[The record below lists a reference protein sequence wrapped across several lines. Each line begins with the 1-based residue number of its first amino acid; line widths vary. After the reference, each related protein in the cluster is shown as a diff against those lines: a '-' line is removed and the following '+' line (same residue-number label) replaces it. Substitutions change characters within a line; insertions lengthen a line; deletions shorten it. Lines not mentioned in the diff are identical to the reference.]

1 MFGED
6 SRKKKRIA
14 TIGISTILLVAMV
27 VGVTVSVSKNSGEDA
42 KDNSRV
48 SSTVK
53 AVQTL
58 CSPTDYRK
66 ECEDSLTAQAGN
78 TTDVR
83 ELIKIAFNITI
94 KKIGEGLEKTQ
105 LMQDIEKDARTKEAL
120 DTCKQLMNLSIDEFK
135 RSLERFARFDLNN
148 VDKILTS
155 MRVWL
160 SGAVTYQETCLDA
173 FENTTTEAGRK
184 MKEVLQTSMHM
195 SSNGLS
201 IINELSKTITNMT
214 HKPAGR
220 RLLTDVA
227 DMAVIGHDNEGD
239 FEFPE
244 WVDDH
249 VGARKLLKMT
259 GRKQMAHVIVAKD
272 KTGNFTTI
280 NEALKH
286 VPKNNLKPFVIYIK
300 EGVYNE
306 YVEVTKKMT
315 HVVFIGDG
323 GKKSRITG
331 NKNFKD
337 GIGTYKTATVGKY
350 FNYS

>member
-14 TIGISTILLVAMV
+14 TIGISTMLLVAMV
-27 VGVTVSVSKNSGEDA
+27 VGVTVSVTKNSVEDT

-48 SSTVK
+48 SSSIK
-53 AVQTL
+53 AVKTL

-83 ELIKIAFNITI
+83 ELIKLAFNITI

-135 RSLERFARFDLNN
+135 RSLERFTRFDLNN
-148 VDKILTS
+148 IDKILTS
-155 MRVWL
+155 MKVWL
-160 SGAVTYQETCLDA
+160 SGAITYQDTCLDA
-173 FENTTTEAGRK
+173 FENTTTDAGRK

-214 HKPAGR
+214 KPAGR

-227 DMAVIGHDNEGD
+227 DMPIIGHDNEGD

-259 GRKQMAHVIVAKD
+259 GRKQMAHVVVAKD
-272 KTGNFTTI
+272 KTGNFTSI

-300 EGVYNE
+300 EGVYKE

-323 GKKSRITG
+323 GKKTRITG

-337 GIGTYKTATVGKY
+337 GVGTYKTATVGTY